1 MIYEKTS
8 EKNFGILFF
17 VVFLLI
23 SLWPLLNGN
32 SLRIWSIFISIT
44 FLITAFLKPDY
55 LKPLNIIW
63 IKIGEVLGRIV
74 APIVM
79 AFIFFFILTPLSL
92 LIRMFGKDLLKLKYS
107 KDISYWIKREKN
119 INSMDKQF

>member
-1 MIYEKTS
+1 MKKTS

-63 IKIGEVLGRIV
+63 IKIGEVLGKIV

-79 AFIFFFILTPLSL
+79 AYIFFFILTPLSV
-92 LIRMFGKDLLKLKYS
+92 LILIFGKDLHTS
-107 KDISYWIKREKN
+107 P
-119 INSMDKQF
+119 

>member
-1 MIYEKTS
+1 MKKTS

-63 IKIGEVLGRIV
+63 IKIGEVLGKIV

>member
-1 MIYEKTS
+1 MKKTS

-44 FLITAFLKPDY
+44 FLIIAFLKPDY

-63 IKIGEVLGRIV
+63 IKIGEVLGKIV

>member
-1 MIYEKTS
+1 MKKTS

-55 LKPLNIIW
+55 LKHLNIIW
-63 IKIGEVLGRIV
+63 IKIGEVLGKIV

-119 INSMDKQF
+119 ITSMDKQF